1 MGDEI
6 QAFYERHP
14 YPPPVDDLER
24 YRRLWQ
30 DDRRRRAD
38 HHLVWPARRFERAPA
53 VLVAGCGT
61 SQAAKHALRWP
72 DARVTGI
79 DVSAASVRATLALK
93 RKHDLRNLEVRE
105 LPLEQVGELG
115 ATFDLI
121 VCTGVLH
128 HLADPDVGLAAL
140 RDVLAPTGAMQ
151 LMVYA
156 PYGRTG
162 VYMIQQLCRRIGVGP
177 TARDIEDL
185 VTALEALPP
194 GHPLDHLLREAPD
207 FQDDSALADALLNPR
222 DRAYSVPEV
231 FELVE
236 RAGLAF
242 GQWVRQAPYSPRC
255 GVIAKLPF
263 ADRFA
268 RLSLREQYA
277 SVELFRGTMVRHSF
291 SVHRTS
297 EAARTQRIAFSGD
310 AWPRYVPLRLPDT
323 LCIRERLP
331 PGAAAVLINRSH
343 SYTDIILPID
353 ARELAVFEAINGV
366 RTIAELVDAGEPLG
380 TAAAFF
386 ERLYEHDHIAFDAS
400 ASAETSPSIAA
411 IVR

>member
-1 MGDEI
+1 MADEI

-242 GQWVRQAPYSPRC
+242 GRWCARRRTARAAASSPSCPSRT
-255 GVIAKLPF
+255 
-263 ADRFA
+263 
-268 RLSLREQYA
+268 A
-277 SVELFRGTMVRHSF
+277 SRACRGASNTRPS
-291 SVHRTS
+291 SCS
-297 EAARTQRIAFSGD
+297 AARWSDTASPSTGPRRQRGRSGSPSR
-310 AWPRYVPLRLPDT
+310 AT
-323 LCIRERLP
+323 
-331 PGAAAVLINRSH
+331 PGRATCPSGSPTH
-343 SYTDIILPID
+343 W
-353 ARELAVFEAINGV
+353 
-366 RTIAELVDAGEPLG
+366 
-380 TAAAFF
+380 
-386 ERLYEHDHIAFDAS
+386 AS
-400 ASAETSPSIAA
+400 AWCCLLSRRR
-411 IVR
+411 V

>member
-1 MGDEI
+1 MADEI

-38 HHLVWPARRFERAPA
+38 HHLVWPARPFQRAPR

-61 SQAAKHALRWP
+61 AQAAKHALRWP
-72 DARVTGI
+72 DACVTGI
-79 DVSAASVRATLALK
+79 DVSSSSVRATLALK

-105 LPLEQVGELG
+105 LPLERAGELG

-128 HLADPDVGLAAL
+128 HLADPDSGLAAL
-140 RDVLAPTGAMQ
+140 RDVLAPDGAMQ

-162 VYMIQQLCRRIGVGP
+162 VYMIQDLCRRIGLGP
-177 TARDIEDL
+177 SARDIADL
-185 VTALEALPP
+185 GTALEALPP
-194 GHPLDHLLREAPD
+194 GHPLDHLLRQAPD

-222 DRAYSVPEV
+222 DRAYSVPQV

-242 GQWVRQAPYSPRC
+242 GRWARQAPYSPRC
-255 GVIAKLPF
+255 GVIARLPVG
-263 ADRFA
+263 DRFA
-268 RLSLREQYA
+268 RLSLGEQYA

-291 SVHRTS
+291 VVHRTPD
-297 EAARTQRIAFSGD
+297 AAATQRIAFAGD
-310 AWPRYVPLRLPDT
+310 AWPGYVPLRMPDT

-331 PGAAAVLINRSH
+331 PGAAAVLINRAH
-343 SYTDIILPID
+343 SYNDLSLPID
-353 ARELAVFEAINGV
+353 ARELAWFEAIDGA
-366 RTIAELVDAGEPLG
+366 RSIAELAGSREALG
-380 TAAAFF
+380 PARDFF
-386 ERLYEHDHIAFDAS
+386 ERLYDHDQIVLDAS
-400 ASAETSPSIAA
+400 RPAQAASRA
-411 IVR
+411 R

>member
-1 MGDEI
+1 MADEI

-24 YRRLWQ
+24 YRHLWH
-30 DDRRRRAD
+30 DDRRRRVD
-38 HHLVWPARRFERAPA
+38 HHLVWPARPFERAPA

-61 SQAAKHALRWP
+61 SQAARHALRWP
-72 DARVTGI
+72 EARVTGI
-79 DVSAASVRATLALK
+79 DVSATSVRATLALK
-93 RKHDLRNLEVRE
+93 RTHDLRNLEVRE

-115 ATFDLI
+115 ANFDLI

-140 RDVLAPTGAMQ
+140 RDVLAPDGAMQ

-162 VYMIQQLCRRIGVGP
+162 VYMIQDLCRRIGVGP
-177 TARDIEDL
+177 TAGDIADL

-222 DRAYSVPEV
+222 DRAYSVPDV

-242 GQWVRQAPYSPRC
+242 GRWVRQAPYSPRC
-255 GVIAKLPF
+255 GVLSKLPLG
-263 ADRFA
+263 DRFA
-268 RLSLREQYA
+268 RLSLPEQYA

-291 SVHRTS
+291 SVYRS
-297 EAARTQRIAFSGD
+297 SGAAGAQRISFSGD
-310 AWPRYVPLRLPDT
+310 AWLHYVPFRIPDT

-331 PGAAAVLINRSH
+331 PGAAAVLLNRGH
-343 SYTDIILPID
+343 SYTDIMLPID
-353 ARELAVFEAINGV
+353 ARELALFEAIDGA
-366 RTIAELVDAGEPLG
+366 RTIAELVSGRQPLD

-386 ERLYEHDHIAFDAS
+386 ERLYEHDHIALDAS
-400 ASAETSPSIAA
+400 ASVGRLSIARA
-411 IVR
+411 G

>member
-1 MGDEI
+1 MADEI

-14 YPPPVDDLER
+14 YPPPVDDLQR
-24 YRRLWQ
+24 YRRLSQ
-30 DDRRRRAD
+30 DDRRRRVD
-38 HHLVWPARRFERAPA
+38 HHLVWPARPFERAPT

-61 SQAAKHALRWP
+61 SQAAKHAVRWP

-79 DVSAASVRATLALK
+79 DVSANSVRATLALK

-105 LPLEQVGELG
+105 LPLERVGELG

-140 RDVLAPTGAMQ
+140 RDVLAPAGAMQ

-162 VYMIQQLCRRIGVGP
+162 VYMIQELCRRIGVGP
-177 TARDIEDL
+177 TVSDIADL

-242 GQWVRQAPYSPRC
+242 GRWVRQAPYSPRC
-255 GVIAKLPF
+255 GVLAKLPF
-263 ADRFA
+263 GDRFA
-268 RLSLREQYA
+268 RLSLPEQYA

-291 SVHRTS
+291 SVHRS
-297 EAARTQRIAFSGD
+297 ADAAGAQRIAFSGD
-310 AWPRYVPLRLPDT
+310 AWPSYVPLRIPDT

-331 PGAAAVLINRSH
+331 PGAAAVLINRGH
-343 SYTDIILPID
+343 SYTDITLPVD
-353 ARELAVFEAINGV
+353 ARELSLFEAIDGV
-366 RTIAELVDAGEPLG
+366 RTIAELAGSREPPG

-386 ERLYEHDHIAFDAS
+386 ERLHEHDHIALDACD
-400 ASAETSPSIAA
+400 APG
-411 IVR
+411 